1 MLEANAKAKPG
12 KSPGALERYQLSADV
27 RESLEELR
35 ALSRKAEGGGAEGA
49 EARKELRRKLLE
61 ASPAVIARASDIGRK
76 SQRRLIEEASGRDP
90 LTELALSGRLDMMRE
105 EIAGENPTPLEVLL
119 TERVVSCWL
128 LVELFERLM
137 AAQLWKETPDEK
149 RVTERELRYYL
160 RWQESA
166 NSRFLAAVRELA
178 RVRKL
183 ETSAPPV
190 QVNTQVN
197 VRQG

>member
-1 MLEANAKAKPG
+1 VPEANAKAKLG
-12 KSPGALERYQLSADV
+12 HTPGALERYQLPVDV
-27 RESLEELR
+27 QESLEELR

-61 ASPAVIARASDIGRK
+61 ASPAVISRASDIGRK
-76 SQRRLIEEASGRDP
+76 SQHLLIETASGGDP
-90 LTELALSGRLDMMRE
+90 LTEYALSGRLDMMRD
-105 EIAGENPTPLEVLL
+105 EIAGENPTPLEILL

-128 LVELFERLM
+128 LVELFEALM
-137 AAQLWKETPDEK
+137 ASQLWKETPDEK
-149 RVTERELRYYL
+149 RVTERVLRYYL

-166 NSRFLAAVRELA
+166 NARFLAAVRELA

-183 ETSAPPV
+183 EATAPPV

-197 VRQG
+197 ILGG

>member
-1 MLEANAKAKPG
+1 VLEANAKAKPEHT
-12 KSPGALERYQLSADV
+12 PGALERYQLPVDV
-27 RESLEELR
+27 QESLEELR
-35 ALSRKAEGGGAEGA
+35 ALSRKAEGDGAEGV

-61 ASPAVIARASDIGRK
+61 ASPAVVARASDIGRK
-76 SQRRLIEEASGRDP
+76 SQHLLIGTASGGDP

-105 EIAGENPTPLEVLL
+105 EVAGENPTPLEVLL

-128 LVELFERLM
+128 LVELFDRLM
-137 AAQLWKETPDEK
+137 AAQLSKDTPDEK
-149 RVTERELRYYL
+149 RLTERLLRHYL

-178 RVRKL
+178 RLRKL
-183 ETSAPPV
+183 EATAPPV

-197 VRQG
+197 VLGG

>member
-1 MLEANAKAKPG
+1 MLEANAKAKPEHT
-12 KSPGALERYQLSADV
+12 PGALERYQLPV
-27 RESLEELR
+27 EVQESLEELR

-61 ASPAVIARASDIGRK
+61 ASPAVIARASDVGRK
-76 SQRRLIEEASGRDP
+76 SQHLLIETASGGDP

-105 EIAGENPTPLEVLL
+105 EVAGENPTPLEVLL

-128 LVELFERLM
+128 LVELFDRLM
-137 AAQLWKETPDEK
+137 AAQLSKDTPDEK
-149 RVTERELRYYL
+149 RVTERLLRHYL

-178 RVRKL
+178 RLRKL
-183 ETSAPPV
+183 EATAPPV

-197 VRQG
+197 VLGG

>member
-1 MLEANAKAKPG
+1 VLEANAKAKPEHTQ
-12 KSPGALERYQLSADV
+12 GALERYQLSADV

-35 ALSRKAEGGGAEGA
+35 ALSRKAQGGGAEGA

-61 ASPAVIARASDIGRK
+61 ASPAVVARASDIGRK
-76 SQRRLIEEASGRDP
+76 SQHLLIGAVSGGDP
-90 LTELALSGRLDMMRE
+90 LTELALLGRLDMMRE

-137 AAQLWKETPDEK
+137 AAQFSKETPEENP
-149 RVTERELRYYL
+149 VTYRTLRHYL

-166 NSRFLAAVRELA
+166 NSRFLAAMRELA

-183 ETSAPPV
+183 EATAPPV

-197 VRQG
+197 VLGG